1 MSERT
6 NAGFL
11 ALASLVC
18 SRHYSAGN
26 RLQHKKNTYSESSA
40 MSVDSI
46 YVNEVVTLLDVK
58 AQITEWSVFRSF
70 SQV

>member
-1 MSERT
+1 
-6 NAGFL
+6 
-11 ALASLVC
+11 
-18 SRHYSAGN
+18 
-26 RLQHKKNTYSESSA
+26 